1 MRNDWTTL
9 YNAFA
14 EAMMGG
20 DRWDKDGSDREC
32 SVVKTE
38 CRLDF
43 PLVDM
48 IDNTLMVW
56 VAEKEWITAAV

>member
-20 DRWDKDGSDREC
+20 DRWDKDGSDKEC

-48 IDNTLMVW
+48 IDNTL
-56 VAEKEWITAAV
+56 